1 MINNV
6 SESASQSKY
15 NNCST
20 TLYVYVYVG
29 VYMSHTTTLAVG
41 RLKTCPPAAWLKK
54 TAIHSCYV
62 LIDGLLDLYCVLEYC
77 KVSV

>member
-15 NNCST
+15 DNLNT

-29 VYMSHTTTLAVG
+29 VYMSHTA
-41 RLKTCPPAAWLKK
+41 
-54 TAIHSCYV
+54 
-62 LIDGLLDLYCVLEYC
+62 
-77 KVSV
+77 